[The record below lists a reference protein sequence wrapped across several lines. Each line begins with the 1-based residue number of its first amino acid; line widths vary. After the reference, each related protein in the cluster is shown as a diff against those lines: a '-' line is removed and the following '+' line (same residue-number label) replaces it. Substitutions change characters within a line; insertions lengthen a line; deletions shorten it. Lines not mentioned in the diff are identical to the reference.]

1 MAGRVLRWVNL
12 FTFNMSEL
20 TDIDGTSVVAV
31 DAAAG
36 VECLIG
42 GRAFGWALGTL
53 RDNLR
58 RSVDCWLDSTAQNAS
73 THLQLYKRNSKAS
86 ATVSWR
92 KIISESKASQFNITV
107 NCYTLWFQSLA
118 T

>member
-42 GRAFGWALGTL
+42 GRAFG
-53 RDNLR
+53 
-58 RSVDCWLDSTAQNAS
+58 
-73 THLQLYKRNSKAS
+73 
-86 ATVSWR
+86 
-92 KIISESKASQFNITV
+92 
-107 NCYTLWFQSLA
+107 
-118 T
+118 